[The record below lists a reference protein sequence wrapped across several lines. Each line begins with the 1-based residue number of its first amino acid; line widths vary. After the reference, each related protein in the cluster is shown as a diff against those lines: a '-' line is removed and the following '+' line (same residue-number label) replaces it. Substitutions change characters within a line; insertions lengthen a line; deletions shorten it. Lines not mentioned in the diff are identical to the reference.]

1 MPNKIYLIPNTISDE
16 AAFNSLPV
24 YIGPAIEHVR
34 FFAVEEEKAAR
45 RLLKKIHPQFPLEQT
60 VLVKLNEHTKLQDV
74 EKIFQEAGN
83 QDIGIISEAGC
94 PGVADPGAELV
105 LLAHQKNWKVV
116 PLVGPSA
123 ILLALMASG
132 LTGQNFCFHGYLPK
146 EKDSRIQKIKTLEKR
161 SALEH
166 QTQIFMETPY
176 RNENVLEDILNCCD
190 ANTYLTIACDLTAP
204 MQFVKTLPIKEWKV
218 REISIHKRPT
228 MFLLGKSAPLFKH
241 KEGERG
247 S

>member
-16 AAFNSLPV
+16 AAINILPA
-24 YIGPAIEHVR
+24 YISAAIDHLR

-45 RLLKKIHPQFPLEQT
+45 RLLKKINPQFPLNQT
-60 VLVKLNEHTKLQDV
+60 VLVKLNEHTKPQDV
-74 EKIFQEAGN
+74 EKIFEEAGN

-94 PGVADPGAELV
+94 PGIADPGSELV
-105 LLAHQKNWKVV
+105 LLAHQKNWEVV

-132 LTGQNFCFHGYLPK
+132 LTGQSFCFHGYLPK
-146 EKDSRIQKIKTLEKR
+146 EKELRIQKIKTLEKR

-176 RNENVLEDILNCCD
+176 RNENILEDILNYCE
-190 ANTYLTIACDLTAP
+190 ANTLLCVACDLTAP
-204 MQFVKTLPIKEWKV
+204 TQFVKTLPIKDWRSQKV
-218 REISIHKRPT
+218 SLRKRLAV
-228 MFLLGKSAPLFKH
+228 FLLGKK
-241 KEGERG
+241 K
-247 S
+247 